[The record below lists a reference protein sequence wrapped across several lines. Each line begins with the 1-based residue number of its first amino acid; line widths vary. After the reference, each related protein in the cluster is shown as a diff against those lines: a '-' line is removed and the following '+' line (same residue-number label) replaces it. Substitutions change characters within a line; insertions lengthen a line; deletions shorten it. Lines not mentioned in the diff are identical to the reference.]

1 MIEAAESPNEL
12 PDSAISVRKVIVD
25 LFIEIEVKIR

>member
-12 PDSAISVRKVIVD
+12 PDSAISVRKVID
-25 LFIEIEVKIR
+25 DFFIENRSEN